1 MDDAFCG
8 GPDGSSLNS
17 TEALVSDATA
27 ANVAA
32 IVLMGDPRHV
42 AGLAF
47 NVGNATAAGV
57 SISVPFSRDEVWASA
72 DDRVCR
78 SLLPVLPGLA
88 VLNSR
93 TGSSRTVTL
102 LTPFAL
108 MGAVSRRIRGTDR
121 SMVSR
126 RWSSS

>member
-17 TEALVSDATA
+17 TRALVSSTIA

-47 NVGNATAAGV
+47 NVGNATAGGV
-57 SISVPFSRDEVWASA
+57 RKNPTCPLSPK
-72 DDRVCR
+72 RV
-78 SLLPVLPGLA
+78 
-88 VLNSR
+88 
-93 TGSSRTVTL
+93 
-102 LTPFAL
+102 
-108 MGAVSRRIRGTDR
+108 
-121 SMVSR
+121 
-126 RWSSS
+126 

>member
-17 TEALVSDATA
+17 TEALVSAAVA

-42 AGLAF
+42 DGLAF

-57 SISVPFSRDEVWASA
+57 SYFGFPFGLG
-72 DDRVCR
+72 RVLCI
-78 SLLPVLPGLA
+78 
-88 VLNSR
+88 
-93 TGSSRTVTL
+93 
-102 LTPFAL
+102 FC
-108 MGAVSRRIRGTDR
+108 
-121 SMVSR
+121 
-126 RWSSS
+126 